1 MKRKRIAWRIV
12 VRLLAVV
19 LAGGI
24 FTPPGNGEATAAE
37 SPLLTMEEL
46 EVRGYREKPGQ
57 LYIPVPDHVFLPA
70 PVRYD
75 LLRKDLARPV
85 LPWEIVEEIS
95 GREHLKNQG
104 SR

>member
-57 LYIPVPDHVFLPA
+57 LYISVPDHVFLPA

-75 LLRKDLARPV
+75 LLREDLARPV
-85 LPWEIVEEIS
+85 LPWEIVEEKS